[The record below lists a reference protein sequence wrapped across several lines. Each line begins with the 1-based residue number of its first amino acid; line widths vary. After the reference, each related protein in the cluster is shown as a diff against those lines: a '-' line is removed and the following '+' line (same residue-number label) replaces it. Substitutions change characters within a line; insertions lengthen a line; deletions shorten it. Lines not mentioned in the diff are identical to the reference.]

1 MPTPQAP
8 PVGHRTVFV
17 GDLHGCGV
25 EFARLLDKLA
35 FDPATDRLLLTGD
48 AFSRGPDPMGVWRL
62 IGQTRASMVL
72 GNHDDRLLRQLRAL
86 KSGDTPRFKHA
97 NQKRT
102 LEILAPCADA
112 LLAWLEELPLYL
124 SEERFVLV
132 HAGIDPDKGLKGTSR
147 DQFIALRTWPPV
159 PGIEGPR
166 WHDAYPPGGPP
177 VVFGHDAPEGL
188 VLKRYRDRPH
198 IVGLDSGCV
207 YGGQLSAYIL
217 EEDRL
222 VQVESLQEKGR
233 FF

>member
-1 MPTPQAP
+1 MPSPKAP
-8 PVGHRTVFV
+8 PVARRTVFV
-17 GDLHGCGV
+17 GDLHGCGE
-25 EFARLLDKLA
+25 EFARLLDALA
-35 FDPATDRLLLTGD
+35 FDPAADRLLLTGD
-48 AFSRGPDPMGVWRL
+48 AFSRGPDPMAVWRL
-62 IGQTRASMVL
+62 IGQTRAGMVL

-86 KSGDTPRFKHA
+86 KAGGTPRVKHA

-102 LEILAPCADA
+102 LETFEPCADE
-112 LLAWLEELPLYL
+112 LLEWLEGLPLYM

-132 HAGIDPDKGLKGTSR
+132 HAGIDPDKGLEGTSR
-147 DQFIALRTWPPV
+147 EQFTALRTWPPV

-177 VVFGHDAPEGL
+177 VVFGHDAPGGL
-188 VLKRYRDRPH
+188 VLKRHRDRPY